1 MTEITSRTKDF
12 YDRHVTR
19 LMIEKYG
26 LSEMEAI
33 RSFIESETYQML
45 IDPEAEIYK
54 LSPKIVFN
62 MWESEQV
69 TGDPR
74 NSEYIRGETN
84 E

>member
-1 MTEITSRTKDF
+1 MTEVTSRTKDF

-19 LMIEKYG
+19 MMIEKYG
-26 LSEMEAI
+26 MNEMSAI

-45 IDPEAEIYK
+45 IDSETEIYK

-74 NSEYIRGETN
+74 NSQYIRSAED